1 MAGASN
7 PQNVQAPNAGGM
19 GGPSASEGRF
29 YSLPPGW
36 QGVREGTPDAR
47 RPGTGGMEPPPGQTP
62 MIGFNGFK
70 TPQEA
75 AAAARRQN
83 APATQ
88 PAAQPGGPNV
98 MQTSADLYN
107 KAAAGPNINQFMNPY
122 TRSVV
127 NQSMKDLERQ
137 RQMQMNDIGASAT
150 QAGAFGGSRHGVAEA
165 LTNTGFAQ
173 QGADMSANLR
183 QQGFNTALN
192 AAQNQQ
198 NIQSGLSQQG
208 FNMGQ
213 SISNQQWQQGQ
224 AQQNIN
230 QQLID
235 AIKAQYGG
243 FTGAPANGLNMQIG
257 AAGAANMGQGT
268 TTQSQN
274 LGGMDYL
281 SAILS
286 AASMLCWVA
295 REVYGPED
303 DRWKQ
308 FRVWLVGAAPDW
320 LFNAYCKHGEAFAG
334 IVRKAPFLKRV
345 LRPLMDKAR
354 RAAGFEV

>member
-1 MAGASN
+1 MANASN
-7 PQNVQAPNAGGM
+7 PNA
-19 GGPSASEGRF
+19 
-29 YSLPPGW
+29 
-36 QGVREGTPDAR
+36 V
-47 RPGTGGMEPPPGQTP
+47 
-62 MIGFNGFK
+62 K
-70 TPQEA
+70 TPQGGMPQQPA
-75 AAAARRQN
+75 A
-83 APATQ
+83 
-88 PAAQPGGPNV
+88 AAQPGGPNV

-198 NIQSGLSQQG
+198 NIQSGLAGQG
-208 FNMGQ
+208 FGFGQ
-213 SISNQQWQQGQ
+213 SINQQQMAQGEQQRQ
-224 AQQNIN
+224 LN

-235 AIKAQYGG
+235 AIKGQYGG
-243 FTGAPANGLNMQIG
+243 FTGAPTAGLNTQIG
-257 AAGAANMGQGT
+257 ATGAGNMGQGT
-268 TTQSQN
+268 TTQGQN

-281 SAILS
+281 SAILGF
-286 AASMLCWVA
+286 ASKLPLCWVA

-303 DRWKQ
+303 DRWRQ

-334 IVRKAPFLKRV
+334 VVSKAPFLKRV